1 MLHNTLIAV
10 HALAAVISLVAGSL
24 LVFMPRYMTERR
36 LFGVYLW
43 SLVGMVVFMLLAIVV
58 GWQQENNMEHILYS
72 GLFLLGLYMLYRA
85 TKAREVQEARPAGW
99 RGTDIDHIGFT
110 LISLLEGFI
119 IVAAIDLGVT
129 GWIIVIAAIA
139 GLLAGRWA
147 IQMAKSRV
155 RQATG

>member
-24 LVFMPRYMTERR
+24 LVFVPRHMTERR

-43 SLVGMVVFMLLAIVV
+43 SLVGMVVFML
-58 GWQQENNMEHILYS
+58 
-72 GLFLLGLYMLYRA
+72 YRA

-99 RGTDIDHIGFT
+99 RGTAIDHIGFT

-129 GWIIVIAAIA
+129 GWIIVIAAIV

-155 RQATG
+155 RQAMG